1 MPYNLGDFNIN
12 IIEGNQRMLT
22 VLLNYKQIGREPT
35 HISDS
40 LKDHAYIQN
49 RFLESVNAITANLY

>member
-1 MPYNLGDFNIN
+1 
-12 IIEGNQRMLT
+12 MLT

-40 LKDHAYIQN
+40 LKDHVYIEN
-49 RFLESVNAITANLY
+49 RFLESVNATTENLY